1 MHIEVPWITLVF
13 TSVVRSSLYMV
24 RELIEKKK
32 HLMPTVKYGGG
43 SVIMLDV
50 SELFGPI
57 PGS

>member
-1 MHIEVPWITLVF
+1 MF